1 MLVQCCLIV
10 VCCLLF
16 VVFALAIALAPAPL
30 AAAAPALALSAPAL
44 LLLLHNQL
52 SRHKVP
58 NDPGPQPLVGVAS
71 LQLADHHCVQ
81 ETA

>member
-1 MLVQCCLIV
+1 MIV

-30 AAAAPALALSAPAL
+30 AAAAPALALSAPALL

>member
-1 MLVQCCLIV
+1 MIV

>member
-1 MLVQCCLIV
+1 ML
-10 VCCLLF
+10 F
-16 VVFALAIALAPAPL
+16 FALAIALAPAPL
-30 AAAAPALALSAPAL
+30 AAAAPALALSAPALLL

-71 LQLADHHCVQ
+71 LQLAGHHCVQ